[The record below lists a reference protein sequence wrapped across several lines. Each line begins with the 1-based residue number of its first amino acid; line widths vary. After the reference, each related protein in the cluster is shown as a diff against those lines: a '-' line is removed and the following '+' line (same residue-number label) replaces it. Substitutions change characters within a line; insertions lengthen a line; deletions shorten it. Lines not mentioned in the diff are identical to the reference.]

1 MLGAT
6 EVGQMPAVHAVVVI
20 ADAYGGH
27 TDTWGDDEVYC
38 PSCGWR
44 RSLQPDGPSAWEA
57 SNEHLLDVAV
67 PVLVACGDL
76 ADEDMPAFRQRA
88 PRFPGSLDALLTE
101 LPDHPN
107 AQQPSAQSVTAAR
120 VRGSGL

>member
-6 EVGQMPAVHAVVVI
+6 EVGQMPALHAVVVI

-44 RSLQPDGPSAWEA
+44 RSLPPDGPSAWEV

-67 PVLVACGDL
+67 PVLVASGDL
-76 ADEDMPAFRQRA
+76 ADADVPAFRQRA
-88 PRFPGSLDALLTE
+88 PCVPGSLDALLTE
-101 LPDHPN
+101 LPDHRN
-107 AQQPSAQSVTAAR
+107 AQQPAAQSVSAAL
-120 VRGSGL
+120 VSGSGS